1 MSDTHTVQ
9 ATQQAE
15 LQRRLWSIANDLRG
29 NMDASEFRNY
39 ILGLIFYRF
48 LSDRVSEYV
57 KGLLSN
63 DDLTFAEAYA
73 DDEMREEL
81 VADITNAMGFFI
93 APEYLFETLVASAQ
107 AGDFDVE
114 KLQTAVNAVQTSTIG
129 ESSEEDFRGLFDDM
143 DLNSNR
149 LGNTVAERSALMQKV
164 LLNLADL
171 DMGHDEVQID
181 VLGDAYEYLIGQ
193 FAANAG
199 KKAGEFYTPQQVS
212 KLLAQIVSKGQ
223 ERLQSH

>member
-1 MSDTHTVQ
+1 MSETHTVQ

-15 LQRRLWSIANDLRG
+15 LQRKLWAIANDLRG

-48 LSDRVSEYV
+48 LSDGVSAYV
-57 KGLLSN
+57 KELLVN
-63 DDLTFAEAYA
+63 DDITFAEAYA
-73 DDEMREEL
+73 DDEMRDDL
-81 VADITNAMGFFI
+81 VDDITEAMGFFV
-93 APEYLFETLVASAQ
+93 APEFLFETLVADAQ
-107 AGDFDVE
+107 AGRFDVE
-114 KLQTAVNAVQTSTIG
+114 KLQTAVNAVQSSTIG
-129 ESSEEDFRGLFDDM
+129 EESEEDFRGLFDDL
-143 DLNSNR
+143 DLNSTR

-199 KKAGEFYTPQQVS
+199 
-212 KLLAQIVSKGQ
+212 
-223 ERLQSH
+223 